1 MFGDTPT
8 GIIILDFILVVMGM
22 ILSPLLWGIFSR
34 LGKIGEN
41 LTMCV
46 KSLSETQ
53 GTLAEVV
60 KELNDTKVRDKD
72 IEGRL
77 KGINEK
83 LDNHIREDQ
92 QNARKESH

>member
-41 LTMCV
+41 LTTCV

-53 GTLAEVV
+53 GTLAAVV
-60 KELNDTKVRDKD
+60 KELNDARVRDKD
-72 IEGRL
+72 LEGRL
-77 KGINEK
+77 KGIHEK
-83 LDNHIREDQ
+83 LNDHIREDQ